1 MPTSLFSSL
10 KLRPALLALLLIGT
24 LPLTAQA
31 QWKWRDAAGKVQYS
45 DLPPPQGTPEQD
57 ILQRPAAARR
67 PVVVRPV
74 GTPDSASAPAS
85 SPASAPRTPSRGE
98 IEAQAKQKQA
108 EADIAARRKEEER
121 KVAEQRAENCKRAT
135 AQLKVLESGAR
146 ITKQNAAGETI
157 YLDDQQRAQEI
168 QYVRGIMASDCR

>member
-10 KLRPALLALLLIGT
+10 KFRPAVLALLLIVA
-24 LPLTAQA
+24 LPLSAHA

-57 ILQRPAAARR
+57 ILQRPPTARK

-74 GTPDSASAPAS
+74 SGADSASVPAS
-85 SPASAPRTPSRGE
+85 AAASAPRQPNRAE
-98 IEAQAKQKQA
+98 LEAQAKRKQA
-108 EADIAARRKEEER
+108 EAEIAARRKEEER
-121 KVAEQRAENCKRAT
+121 KIAEQRAENCRRAT
-135 AQLKVLESGAR
+135 EHLNVLESGVR
-146 ITKQNAAGETI
+146 ITKRNAAGETI
-157 YLDDQQRAQEI
+157 FLDDQQRTQEI